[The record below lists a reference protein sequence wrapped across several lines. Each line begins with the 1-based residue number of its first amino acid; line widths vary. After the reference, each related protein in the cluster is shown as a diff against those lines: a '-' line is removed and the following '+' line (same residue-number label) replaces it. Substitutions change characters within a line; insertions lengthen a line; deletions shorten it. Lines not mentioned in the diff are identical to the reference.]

1 MCFRQLIQ
9 ALSVMSEL
17 DALAA
22 DLRWMRKNME
32 QQDKISSEIF
42 DRLRAIEN
50 DLAAL
55 KANQK
60 PAVSGWTVF
69 GIVATIAVSVLLIL
83 DRIYVNQ

>member
-1 MCFRQLIQ
+1 
-9 ALSVMSEL
+9 MSEL

-32 QQDKISSEIF
+32 NQDKLTLEIF
-42 DRLRAIEN
+42 ERLRAIEN
-50 DLAAL
+50 DLATM

-60 PAVSGWTVF
+60 PPMNAWAVF
-69 GIVATIAVSVLLIL
+69 GIVASIAATILLVL

>member
-1 MCFRQLIQ
+1 
-9 ALSVMSEL
+9 MSEL

-32 QQDKISSEIF
+32 QQDKISAEIF
-42 DRLRAIEN
+42 ERLRAIEN
-50 DLAAL
+50 DLSAL

-60 PAVSGWTVF
+60 PAVNGWALV